1 LTETLPEEAI
11 VSTRLTRKGPLIEET
26 YGAFRHWSMAG
37 TFQENLS
44 RLERENPF
52 GAKSERW
59 LLEVTRTIYRRF
71 RGVHIRPLVLLAQA
85 GCPLDVWKPCLLW
98 HLGRRDLLYYLFSS
112 DWLYPAY
119 RAGAYALRTKDLVEF
134 VQRITPGRM
143 SRGAIISE
151 YGATRLA
158 RDLLMASALFGL
170 IEGNVSRKF
179 SHRHLPSISFLYI
192 AQAIAETAGGG
203 RVLIDS
209 ADWRLFL
216 LSPEDVEREFHEL
229 HQFRKVSLETAGSV
243 MNLRLPAASLDE
255 YAETLARA
263 RSWNA

>member
-26 YGAFRHWSMAG
+26 YSAFRHWSLAG
-37 TFQENLS
+37 TLQDNLS
-44 RLERENPF
+44 RLRRENPF

-59 LLEVTRTIYRRF
+59 LHEVTRTLSNRF
-71 RGVHIRPLVLLAQA
+71 RGVHIRPLILLAQA

-119 RAGAYALRTKDLVEF
+119 RSGVYALRTKDLVEF
-134 VQRITPGRM
+134 VQRITRGRL
-143 SRGAIISE
+143 SKATVISE

-170 IEGNVSRKF
+170 IEGNVSRNF
-179 SHRHLPSISFLYI
+179 SHRHLPSTSFLYI
-192 AQAIAETAGGG
+192 AQGIAETAGGG

-229 HQFRKVSLETAGSV
+229 HQFRKVSLETAGGV
-243 MNLRLPAASLDE
+243 VNLRLPATSLDE
-255 YAETLARA
+255 YAATVARE

>member
-26 YGAFRHWSMAG
+26 YSAFSHWSLAS
-37 TFQENLS
+37 TLQENLS

-59 LLEVTRTIYRRF
+59 LVEVTRTIYRRF

-119 RAGAYALRTKDLVEF
+119 RSGVYALRTKDVVEF
-134 VQRITPGRM
+134 VRRITPGRLNKTTV
-143 SRGAIISE
+143 ISE

-170 IEGNVSRKF
+170 IEGNVSRSF
-179 SHRHLPSISFLYI
+179 THRHLPSTSFLYI
-192 AQAIAETAGGG
+192 AQGIAETVGGG

-209 ADWRLFL
+209 IDWRLFL

-229 HQFRKVSLETAGSV
+229 HQFQKVSLESAGSV
-243 MNLRLPAASLDE
+243 VNLRLPAASLAE
-255 YAETLARA
+255 YAEIVARE

>member
-1 LTETLPEEAI
+1 LTETLPGEAI

-26 YGAFRHWSMAG
+26 YSAFRRWRLAN
-37 TFQENLS
+37 TLQENLS

-71 RGVHIRPLVLLAQA
+71 RGVRIRPLVLLAQA
-85 GCPLDVWKPCLLW
+85 ECPLEVWKPCLLW

-119 RAGAYALRTKDLVEF
+119 RSGVYALRTRDLVEF
-134 VQRITPGRM
+134 VQRTTRGRLNKTTV
-143 SRGAIISE
+143 ISE

-170 IEGNVSRKF
+170 IEGNVSRNF
-179 SHRHLPSISFLYI
+179 SHRHLPSTSFLYI
-192 AQAIAETAGGG
+192 AQAIAETVGGG
-203 RVLIDS
+203 RLLIDS
-209 ADWRLFL
+209 SDWRLFL

-229 HQFRKVSLETAGSV
+229 HQFQKVNLESAGSV
-243 MNLRLPAASLDE
+243 VNLRLPAPSLDE
-255 YAETLARA
+255 YAEMVARE